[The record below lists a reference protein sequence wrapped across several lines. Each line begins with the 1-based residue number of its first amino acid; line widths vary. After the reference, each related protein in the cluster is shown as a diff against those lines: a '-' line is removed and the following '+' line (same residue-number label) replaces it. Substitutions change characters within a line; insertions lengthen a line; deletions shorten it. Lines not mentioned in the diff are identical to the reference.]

1 MSLPLFQQ
9 ITALDAGI
17 ARLQLRKDAL
27 EAQRPAAPWPRQTR
41 IYASL
46 SKDNMWD
53 WGSALGLT
61 GDALTL
67 FRHFDEIALDIQVA
81 QDGKVTLLACNG
93 RPLSPAK
100 QTEGA

>member
-1 MSLPLFQQ
+1 MSLTLSQQ
-9 ITALDAGI
+9 IKTIDAEI
-17 ARLQLRKDAL
+17 ACLQLRKDTL
-27 EAQRPAAPWPRQTR
+27 EAQRAAAPWPQQTR

-61 GDALTL
+61 GDALAL
-67 FRHFDEIALDIQVA
+67 FRHFNEIALDIQVA
-81 QDGKVTLLACNG
+81 QDGRVTILACDG

-100 QTEGA
+100 QTEGV